1 MPLWNSSD
9 QINWLTFADF
19 YHEKRIQC
27 GLIRAM
33 LDAGGDAPLAGK
45 EAAQRFELQ
54 IQLRYRVNGD
64 SKWLGFLFMQ
74 SPTTV
79 HPQRIDIATGLEED
93 GCAARKENQMKKE
106 NRMNVNIR
114 KYLGTSGLSVAL
126 LLASGIP
133 ALAKNSRTVTF
144 SHDVVLNGTTLPAGQ
159 YTVQWETHSSGVT
172 IEFVQRHKVVLT
184 TDGGFVEHSKGYDR
198 NMAASTASSL
208 DGRTIAYDR
217 DSVVYNTASD
227 GTMSLVEI
235 RFAYSNKVLV
245 FDQQETPQ
253 LKAAR

>member
-1 MPLWNSSD
+1 VPLWNSSD
-9 QINWLTFADF
+9 QIDWLTFADF

-93 GCAARKENQMKKE
+93 SCA
-106 NRMNVNIR
+106 V
-114 KYLGTSGLSVAL
+114 
-126 LLASGIP
+126 
-133 ALAKNSRTVTF
+133 
-144 SHDVVLNGTTLPAGQ
+144 
-159 YTVQWETHSSGVT
+159 SGVVT
-172 IEFVQRHKVVLT
+172 KNIGCSGVLFR
-184 TDGGFVEHSKGYDR
+184 GEHLAEQSSPVE
-198 NMAASTASSL
+198 
-208 DGRTIAYDR
+208 I
-217 DSVVYNTASD
+217 
-227 GTMSLVEI
+227 SLVVPNEMI
-235 RFAYSNKVLV
+235 KQRAAEV
-245 FDQQETPQ
+245 FCRGAVT
-253 LKAAR
+253 

>member
-1 MPLWNSSD
+1 
-9 QINWLTFADF
+9 
-19 YHEKRIQC
+19 
-27 GLIRAM
+27 
-33 LDAGGDAPLAGK
+33 
-45 EAAQRFELQ
+45 
-54 IQLRYRVNGD
+54 
-64 SKWLGFLFMQ
+64 
-74 SPTTV
+74 
-79 HPQRIDIATGLEED
+79 
-93 GCAARKENQMKKE
+93 
-106 NRMNVNIR
+106 MNMNIR
-114 KYLGTSGLSVAL
+114 KSLGTSALSVAL